1 MLMVTC
7 DHFAPPA
14 RIDWANLQRDVLA
27 FVRRHGVPDLRMY
40 QGICHQLLL
49 EDPRLLPGTVTVGAD
64 SHTLLAGAVGG
75 FATGLGATDIL
86 AILATGET
94 WFQVPASVQVVLTGT
109 RKPWVMGRD
118 VAFHLLRHFGEDGA
132 AYRAL
137 ELWDDTGDGLSMDA
151 RAAIT
156 CMATEMGAKAALF
169 APDAVTVEYLRLRD
183 GKAPGTDTAPRVAE
197 WVDHFGGGSVDE
209 AVLYARHFLLKPKEL
224 VGDIESK
231 LDAAKA
237 KGGED
242 LQATAD
248 AEDEALEG
256 MAPLDQDEACGC
268 DDEGCAC
275 EDDEVDRK

>member
-1 MLMVTC
+1 MDLQDDIRKQIELSSLDESIERIETLIK
-7 DHFAPPA
+7 A
-14 RIDWANLQRDVLA
+14 RDIPKPLHL
-27 FVRRHGVPDLRMY
+27 
-40 QGICHQLLL
+40 GI
-49 EDPRLLPGTVTVGAD
+49 
-64 SHTLLAGAVGG
+64 LLA
-75 FATGLGATDIL
+75 LMI
-86 AILATGET
+86 
-94 WFQVPASVQVVLTGT
+94 
-109 RKPWVMGRD
+109 
-118 VAFHLLRHFGEDGA
+118 
-132 AYRAL
+132 
-137 ELWDDTGDGLSMDA
+137 A
-151 RAAIT
+151 R
-156 CMATEMGAKAALF
+156 E
-169 APDAVTVEYLRLRD
+169 LRD